1 MHCIVKFLIKKNV
14 TILFFLVALFSLSAR
29 AQQIMPSQQSLNTP
43 AGVDPSQ
50 LNQKYNKDY
59 FQDQNQ
65 QQAEAGTDRNKA
77 VEQRRVNRD
86 TLKRDSIRED
96 KHSPED
102 TYGAD
107 IFKDAATYDVTEL
120 STPPLD
126 YPIGV
131 GDHIIVAL
139 WGGGEY
145 QEDYV
150 VARDGSIFP
159 AGIGKITVQGLTFEN
174 ARAIIYSK
182 FKTSVPASTHI
193 QVTLGQP
200 RSINVNVAGEV
211 VNPGPVTVSAFSNAF
226 NVIGLAGGI
235 TEYGNLRNIQVKRA
249 GKIIETLDVYEY
261 LNSGNIGQNIYL
273 QNNDFVLV
281 TFVDKKVLATGPFK
295 RPMYYQLKKNE
306 GVKALLKYSG
316 GLTSDAL
323 SSGLKVISTA
333 KEKQVI
339 RDVDVTDLL
348 NNAAADYALADG
360 DIVKATLIKPGIS
373 NKVEIKGEVRYPGIY
388 EMKNGDHLF
397 DLINRSGGITAN
409 TFLHR
414 AYIFRGAGDSTILT
428 PEKIEVSLV
437 DFAKNDVNSPDNVLL
452 QVNDVIQLFGNN
464 DFGDEPYVQIS
475 GEVRKEIS
483 KTRIFNGMTLED
495 LLYMAGGL
503 KASAEYGRLEISSVV
518 DIDSAKQGVK
528 PTKTIIKSYAIPS
541 NLELDSAAAKIVLKP
556 FDQVFV
562 RKNPTFQLQQNVQLA
577 GLFKY
582 PGYYSKIDPNER
594 LSSFVSRAGGLVDD
608 ANVDGAILYRNK
620 TDEFREKLITKN
632 RLDSTDSAS
641 IYLDAPISLDLDKA
655 IKHPN
660 SNYDIILQENDIVY
674 IPEINPFVIVKGSV
688 QSPLRIAH
696 DNDHAH
702 MGFYIDRAGGFG
714 IRPWRRRIFVT
725 YADGQSR
732 RTRNFLFCHFYPRV
746 KEGSIITV
754 PQRPEGKNV
763 EGTILLQAIATAV
776 PIIVAAILIKNIN

>member
-1 MHCIVKFLIKKNV
+1 MYCIVKFLVKKNV
-14 TILFFLVALFSLSAR
+14 IVLFFLMTLFSLSAY
-29 AQQIMPSQQSLNTP
+29 AQQITPSQQSLN
-43 AGVDPSQ
+43 ASGNSES
-50 LNQKYNKDY
+50 NQKNI

-65 QQAEAGTDRNKA
+65 QQIETGADRNKFEA
-77 VEQRRVNRD
+77 ADQ
-86 TLKRDSIRED
+86 KRSKDSI
-96 KHSPED
+96 KKD
-102 TYGAD
+102 TINHNKYGPNEIYGAD
-107 IFKDAATYDVTEL
+107 IFTNAATYDVSEL

-174 ARAIIYSK
+174 ARAIIYAK
-182 FKTSVPASTHI
+182 FKSSVPASTHI

-200 RSINVNVAGEV
+200 RSININVAGEV
-211 VNPGPVTVSAFSNAF
+211 ANPGPVTVSAFSNAF

-235 TEYGNLRNIQVKRA
+235 TEFGNLRNIQVKRD

-261 LNSGNIGQNIYL
+261 LNSGDIGQHIYL

-306 GVKALLKYSG
+306 GIKALLKYSG
-316 GLTSDAL
+316 GLSSDAYT
-323 SSGLKVISTA
+323 SGLKVISTS

-339 RDVDVTDLL
+339 RDVNVTILL
-348 NNAAADYALADG
+348 NNAAADYPLADG

-373 NKVEIKGEVRYPGIY
+373 NKVELKGEIRYPGIY
-388 EMKNGDHLF
+388 EIKEGDHLF
-397 DLINRSGGITAN
+397 DLIDRAGGITKN
-409 TFLHR
+409 TYLRR
-414 AYIFRGAGDSTILT
+414 AYVFRGAGDSTVLK
-428 PEKIEVSLV
+428 PERIEINLN
-437 DFAKNDVNSPDNVLL
+437 DFAKNDATSPDNILL

-464 DFGDEPYVQIS
+464 SFGEEQYVQIS
-475 GEVRKEIS
+475 GEVRKEIG
-483 KTRIFNGMTLED
+483 KTQMYTGMTLED
-495 LLYMAGGL
+495 LLYLAGGL
-503 KASAEYGRLEISSVV
+503 KPSAEYGRLEISSIV
-518 DIDSAKQGVK
+518 DGDSSKSGVK
-528 PTKTIIKSYAIPS
+528 STKTIIRSYSISPD
-541 NLELDSAAAKIVLKP
+541 LQLDSSAAKVLLKP
-556 FDQVFV
+556 FDEVFV
-562 RKNPTFQLQQNVQLA
+562 RKNPTFQLQQNVELA
-577 GLFKY
+577 GLVKY
-582 PGYYSKIDPNER
+582 PGNYSKINPNER
-594 LSSFVSRAGGLVDD
+594 LSSFIKRAGGLKDN
-608 ANVDGAILYRNK
+608 ANIDGAILYRNK
-620 TDEFREKLITKN
+620 TDEFRENLINKN
-632 RLDSTDSAS
+632 KLDSADSAA
-641 IYLDAPISLDLDKA
+641 IYLNAPVSLDLTKA

-660 SNYDIILQENDIVY
+660 SSSDIVLQENDIVY
-674 IPEINPFVIVKGSV
+674 VPEVNPFVVVKGIV

-696 DNDHAH
+696 DDSHTH

-746 KEGSIITV
+746 RQGSVITV
-754 PQRPEGKNV
+754 PQRPKGADIAGPV
-763 EGTILLQAIATAV
+763 LLQAIATAV
-776 PIIVAAILIKNIN
+776 PIIVAAIILKNIN

>member
-1 MHCIVKFLIKKNV
+1 MYCIVKFLAKKNLTV
-14 TILFFLVALFSLSAR
+14 LFFLVVLFSLSAH
-29 AQQIMPSQQSLNTP
+29 AQQITPMQQSLNSP
-43 AGVDPSQ
+43 AGAEPGEA
-50 LNQKYNKDY
+50 NQKYNKDY

-65 QQAEAGTDRNKA
+65 QAEAGADRNKTI
-77 VEQRRVNRD
+77 EQRRINRD
-86 TLKRDSIRED
+86 TIKKDSIHEN
-96 KHSPED
+96 KYSPKG

-107 IFKDAATYDVTEL
+107 IFNSSATYDVSEL

-159 AGIGKITVQGLTFEN
+159 AGIGKITIQGLTFEN

-182 FKTSVPASTHI
+182 FKASVPASTHI

-200 RSINVNVAGEV
+200 RSININVAGEV
-211 VNPGPVTVSAFSNAF
+211 INPGPVTVSAFSNAF

-235 TEYGNLRNIQVKRA
+235 TKYGNLRNIQVKRG

-261 LNSGNIGQNIYL
+261 LNSGDIGQNIYL

-306 GVKALLKYSG
+306 GIKALLKYSG

-348 NNAAADYALADG
+348 NNATADYTLADG
-360 DIVKATLIKPGIS
+360 DIVKATVIKPGIS
-373 NKVEIKGEVRYPGIY
+373 NKVEIKGEARYPGIY
-388 EMKNGDHLF
+388 EIKNGDRLF
-397 DLINRSGGITAN
+397 DLINRSGGITGN

-414 AYIFRGAGDSTILT
+414 AYIFRGAGDSTILK

-464 DFGDEPYVQIS
+464 DFDDAPYVQIS
-475 GEVRKEIS
+475 GEVRKEIV
-483 KTRIFNGMTLED
+483 KTTVYTGMTLED

-503 KASAEYGRLEISSVV
+503 KPSAQYGRLEISSIV
-518 DIDSAKQGVK
+518 DLDSAKQGVK
-528 PTKTIIKSYAIPS
+528 PTRTIIKSYAITS
-541 NLELDSAAAKIVLKP
+541 DLELDSSAAKVLLKP

-582 PGYYSKIDPNER
+582 PGYYSKITPNER
-594 LSSFVSRAGGLVDD
+594 LSSFVNRAGGLTDN
-608 ANVDGAILYRNK
+608 ANINGAILYRNK
-620 TDEFREKLITKN
+620 TDDFREKLITKN
-632 RLDSTDSAS
+632 KLDSTDSAS
-641 IYLDAPISLDLDKA
+641 IYLDAPISLDLEKA
-655 IKHPN
+655 IKHPT
-660 SNYDIILQENDIVY
+660 SNYDIVLQENDVVY
-674 IPEINPFVIVKGSV
+674 IPEINPFVVVKGIV

-732 RTRNFLFCHFYPRV
+732 RTKNFLFCHFYPRV

-754 PQRPEGKNV
+754 PQRPEGKNLA
-763 EGTILLQAIATAV
+763 GPILLQAIATAV
-776 PIIVAAILIKNIN
+776 PIIIAAILLKNIN

>member
-1 MHCIVKFLIKKNV
+1 MHCIVKFLVKKNV
-14 TILFFLVALFSLSAR
+14 TVLFFLVALFSLSAN
-29 AQQIMPSQQSLNTP
+29 AQQITPSQQSLNTP

-50 LNQKYNKDY
+50 VNQKYNKDY

-65 QQAEAGTDRNKA
+65 QEEAGADRNKA
-77 VEQRRVNRD
+77 VEQKRVNRD
-86 TLKRDSIRED
+86 TLKKDSSRED
-96 KHSPED
+96 KYSPKD

-107 IFKDAATYDVTEL
+107 IFKDAATYDIAEL
-120 STPPLD
+120 SIPPLD

-131 GDHIIVAL
+131 GDHIIIAL

-182 FKTSVPASTHI
+182 FKASVPASTHI

-200 RSINVNVAGEV
+200 RSISVNVAGEV

-249 GKIIETLDVYEY
+249 GKVVETLDVYEY

-414 AYIFRGAGDSTILT
+414 AYIFRGAGDSTILK
-428 PEKIEVSLV
+428 PEKIEVSLT
-437 DFAKNDVNSPDNVLL
+437 DFAKDDVNSPDNVLL

-464 DFGDEPYVQIS
+464 DFGDEPYVKIS

-528 PTKTIIKSYAIPS
+528 PTKTIIKSYAISS
-541 NLELDSAAAKIVLKP
+541 NLELDSAAAKILLKP

-594 LSSFVSRAGGLVDD
+594 LSSFVSRAGGLVDN

-620 TDEFREKLITKN
+620 TDEFREKLINKN
-632 RLDSTDSAS
+632 RLDSTDSAF

-655 IKHPN
+655 MKHPN

-674 IPEINPFVIVKGSV
+674 IPEINPFVIVKGIV

-696 DNDHAH
+696 DHDHAR

-714 IRPWRRRIFVT
+714 IRPWRRRIYVT

-754 PQRPEGKNV
+754 PQRPDGKNV
-763 EGTILLQAIATAV
+763 GGTILLQAIATAV
-776 PIIVAAILIKNIN
+776 PIIVAAILIKNLN